1 MDGISVIICCYNS
14 ASRIEETLKFA
25 FNLKALKYFFCEIIL
40 VDNNSTD
47 TTKLIALQS
56 YKNYGRA
63 DSRFKIVDEP
73 SPGLTSARKRGMDEA
88 QYDLVLFC
96 DDDNHLSS
104 DYLINAKRIFD
115 EHTNIGIA
123 GGWCRPK
130 FPFYPGKWIEGNY
143 AALATEPVSRQSGYV
158 DWVFGAG
165 MVIRK
170 KIFEQLTASG
180 IHFLL
185 SDRVGIKQTSGG
197 DGEICQLT
205 KFIGYQVYYSS
216 DLILDHAISA
226 NRLSRWSFVK
236 ANFLNVYPVAYF
248 YALTAILRA
257 RKIKVN
263 RLYLDFFNKLIN
275 DLLYFIPRTIFGKN
289 KFYSFIMLFQT
300 VQLIGWLISGKRKFN
315 NLCKMITNNLYP

>member
-14 ASRIEETLKFA
+14 ASRIAETLKFA
-25 FNLKALKYFFCEIIL
+25 FNLNVSGNLFYEIIL

-47 TTKLIALQS
+47 TTKLVALES
-56 YKNYGRA
+56 SKVN
-63 DSRFKIVDEP
+63 EP
-73 SPGLTSARKRGMDEA
+73 TSGLTSARKRGMSEA

-104 DYLINAKRIFD
+104 DYLINTQKIFN
-115 EHTNIGIA
+115 EHATVGIV

-143 AALATEPVSRQSGYV
+143 AALATEPFAKQSGYV

-170 KIFEQLTASG
+170 KIFEQLKARG
-180 IHFLL
+180 IHFML
-185 SDRVGIKQTSGG
+185 SDRVGAKQTSGG

-205 KFIGYQVYYSS
+205 KFIGYEVYYSS
-216 DLILDHAISA
+216 ELILDHAISA
-226 NRLSRWSFVK
+226 NRLSRRSFVK

-248 YALTAILRA
+248 YALTALIQDQ
-257 RKIKVN
+257 KVGGD
-263 RLYLDFFNKLIN
+263 RLYLNFFNKLIK
-275 DLLYFIPRTIFGKN
+275 DFLYFIPRTVFGRN
-289 KFYSFIMLFQT
+289 RFYSFIMLFQT
-300 VQLIGWLISGKRKFN
+300 VQLIGWLVSGKRKFN
-315 NLCKMITNNLYP
+315 NLCKMIMLNLYP